1 MGEKQTMSA
10 AGLCRQVTFASLAAL
25 MVLQMLASWQ
35 QQPPGIVW
43 VFRVAPLLIFV
54 PGMIADKL
62 RSYIWLCFVSLLYF
76 ISLVLRLF
84 AEPSNV
90 VAILAMVSIVSL
102 FIGAMLYVRWRAR
115 ELREVMGN
123 E

>member
-1 MGEKQTMSA
+1 MSA

-25 MVLQMLASWQ
+25 VVLQMLASWQ
-35 QQPPGIVW
+35 QQPPGLVW
-43 VFRVAPLLIFV
+43 VLRVVPLLIFV

-62 RSYIWLCFVSLLYF
+62 RSYIWVCFVSLLYF

-90 VAILAMVSIVSL
+90 VAILGMVSIVSL

>member
-1 MGEKQTMSA
+1 MSA

-43 VFRVAPLLIFV
+43 VLRVAPLLIFV

-62 RSYIWLCFVSLLYF
+62 RSYIWVCFVSLLYF

-115 ELREVMGN
+115 ELREVRGN